1 MARLHTQPT
10 NSFYGALTG
19 ARKATYQLLA
29 AFDANVLKQK
39 NPIVIFSYHS
49 IAKDDW
55 RFSVNPLDLKK
66 QILHLQKHYDIITLK
81 TVDEYLAGKITITK
95 PSAVLTFDDGY
106 KDILIMKDFFK
117 KHNITPVLFVL
128 TNTKRP
134 NLKELGTK
142 RPFLTKRDMQSL
154 IKAGWEIGCHSA
166 THANLATLS
175 DKELKEEIVTSK
187 KSLENDL
194 GITIKYF
201 AYPRGKYNATVAR
214 MVQRAK
220 YTMALTMDDGFI
232 NTQSN
237 RFTLPRVGVDRTH
250 TFAEFA
256 ATFSPSVVRLRKL
269 IKMSPVGRYL

>member
-1 MARLHTQPT
+1 MARIQTQPT

-29 AFDANVLKQK
+29 AFDAKVLKQK

-55 RFSVNPLDLKK
+55 RFSVNPADLKK
-66 QILHLQKHYDIITLK
+66 QITHLQKNYDIITLK
-81 TVDEYLAGKITITK
+81 TLEEYLAGKITITK

-106 KDILIMKDFFK
+106 KDILTMKDFFK
-117 KHNITPVLFVL
+117 KHAITPALFIL
-128 TNTKRP
+128 ANTKNP

-142 RPFLTKRDMQSL
+142 RQFLTKRDIQSL

-175 DKELKEEIVTSK
+175 DKELKEEIITSK
-187 KSLENDL
+187 KSLEKNL
-194 GITIKYF
+194 GMTLKYF
-201 AYPRGKYNATVAR
+201 AYPRGKYNAAVVR
-214 MVQRAK
+214 LVQKAK

-232 NTQSN
+232 NAESN
-237 RFTLPRVGVDRTH
+237 RLTLPRVGVDRTH
-250 TFAEFA
+250 TFAEFGS
-256 ATFSPSVVRLRKL
+256 TFSPSVVRLRKI
-269 IKMSPVGRYL
+269 IKLSPVGRYL